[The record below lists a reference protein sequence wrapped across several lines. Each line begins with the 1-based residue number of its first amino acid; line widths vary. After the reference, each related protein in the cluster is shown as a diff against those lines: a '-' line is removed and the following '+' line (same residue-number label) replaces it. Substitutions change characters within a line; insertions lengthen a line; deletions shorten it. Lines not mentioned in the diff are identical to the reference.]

1 MRTISLNAV
10 LESEIR
16 VVSISRNHLRDTVTL
31 EVDGETITLPVNGKI
46 VSTLRGSYKRED
58 ESSACQS
65 R

>member
-16 VVSISRNHLRDTVTL
+16 VVSISRTHLRDTVTL
-31 EVDGETITLPVNGKI
+31 EIDGETMTLPVNGKV
-46 VSTLRGSYKRED
+46 VSTLHGNYVRTD
-58 ESSACQS
+58 EASCQS